1 VNNLN
6 LLGVRVLWHHELS
19 RSVLNVIIYLRL
31 SQILVNILH
40 RLVIRLAGLLIIIRK
55 KLEESI
61 VGHIFSRLNETL
73 SLQFNVGLLCHKLLI
88 KSLLNLNFLTFQ
100 VRIQIRH
107 IREAHPDLRRLI
119 KGLLGRVS
127 ARYLKRLCTFQV
139 SIVDLRCHVVLG
151 YLGTKKLLNCLN
163 SPKLVQLLIGLF
175 R

>member
-1 VNNLN
+1 VTFRRTFLVNNLN

-73 SLQFNVGLLCHKLLI
+73 SLQFNVRLLCHKLLI

-100 VRIQIRH
+100 VRI
-107 IREAHPDLRRLI
+107 
-119 KGLLGRVS
+119 
-127 ARYLKRLCTFQV
+127 
-139 SIVDLRCHVVLG
+139 
-151 YLGTKKLLNCLN
+151 
-163 SPKLVQLLIGLF
+163 
-175 R
+175 